1 MPNPINRHLTNSVI
15 MIQPIDFGFNEQT
28 GVDNEFQNRPTSREL
43 EDLKSVVNAEFDSTA
58 KTLQLLNIETLIL
71 AKEHTHA
78 NLPDAIFPNNWFST
92 RANGEIHIY
101 PMKTKNRQ
109 DEIQITELSN
119 IVITAGYKIAK
130 LIDLRAD
137 LPKQSILEGTGSL
150 IFHHP
155 SQTIFAA
162 ISERCDA
169 SAVQEYADRFGYQL
183 ESFKTASSNGA
194 PIYHTNVL
202 MSCGRD
208 FAVVSDSI
216 ISTSYRNKLLSKL
229 EERVGELLII
239 TEEQMAN
246 HFCGN
251 ILQLED
257 NSNQPVIALSHS
269 AYNGFS
275 AAQKRFLEGK
285 GSLAVCKIPTI
296 EKVGGGSTRCMLA
309 ENFLPHKTKL

>member
-1 MPNPINRHLTNSVI
+1 MPNPINQHLTNSVI
-15 MIQPIDFGFNEQT
+15 MVQPVDFGFNEQT
-28 GVDNEFQNRPTSREL
+28 GVDNEFQIRPSSREL
-43 EDLKSVVNAEFDSTA
+43 EDINSLVNAEFDSTA
-58 KTLQLLNIETLIL
+58 KTLQSLNIETLIL
-71 AKEHTHA
+71 AKEHTQA

-92 RANGEIHIY
+92 RTNGEIHIY

-109 DEIQITELSN
+109 DEVQITQLSN
-119 IVITAGYKIAK
+119 IMKTAGYELAK
-130 LIDLRAD
+130 VIDLRSE

-183 ESFKTASSNGA
+183 ESFETASSNGA

-202 MSCGRD
+202 MSCGKD
-208 FAVVSDSI
+208 FAVVTDSI
-216 ISTSYRNKLLSKL
+216 ISSAYRNKLLSKL
-229 EERVGELLII
+229 EQRVGELLII
-239 TEEQMAN
+239 TEEQMTN

-275 AAQKRFLEGK
+275 ATQKRFLEGK